1 MYIKSVSLKSVS
13 LCLLLLSCGKASTQ
27 DSQVAAFPKGPGTWY
42 DLCLK
47 STAGGP
53 GPDIAR
59 TMTAMRQAAEMDGDS
74 PSGKCE
80 DVAQALS
87 KMTTLDLSR
96 LALTETSPIALVK
109 NLKIVL
115 IAENNFKTIAP
126 LKALPNIIDVN
137 VDGNR
142 FPLTCPFKD
151 KNICTGI
158 D

>member
-1 MYIKSVSLKSVS
+1 MILKSMTLKSLS
-13 LCLLLLSCGKASTQ
+13 LCLLLLSCGRSHSQ

-53 GPDIAR
+53 GPDVAR
-59 TMTAMRQAAEMDGDS
+59 TMTAMRRAAELDGDS
-74 PSGKCE
+74 PSRKCE

-87 KMTTLDLSR
+87 KMTTIKLSR
-96 LALTETSPIALVK
+96 LALTDASPIALVK

-126 LKALPNIIDVN
+126 LTALPNIIGVN

-142 FPLTCPFKD
+142 FPLTCPFRD

-158 D
+158 E